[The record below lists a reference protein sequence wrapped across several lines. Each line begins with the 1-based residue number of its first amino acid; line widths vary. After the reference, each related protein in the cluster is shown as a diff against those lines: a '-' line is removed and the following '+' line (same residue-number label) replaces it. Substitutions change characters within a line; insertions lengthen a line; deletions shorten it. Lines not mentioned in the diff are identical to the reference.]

1 MRAVVALLALVAGCG
16 ATVRPAVPRFIA
28 RSLRTPVMAAALPS
42 LASEIEATLL
52 ELGLAH
58 VGVYLDDRHSGRA
71 DERGDG
77 SASPPSGRPRWRERR
92 CCA

>member
-42 LASEIEATLL
+42 LKRGGPLAKLQQKKPL
-52 ELGLAH
+52 LAH
-58 VGVYLDDRHSGRA
+58 LLQTAQILVYLTFLRLI
-71 DERGDG
+71 
-77 SASPPSGRPRWRERR
+77 
-92 CCA
+92 